1 MAAEQRSTGA
11 DDLPMVARWGT
22 ENPAAPLVVVL
33 HGNGT
38 SEHSVIEMAP
48 WLPHGPVAYVAVRGP
63 TQRDRGFV
71 WFDTDDG
78 RPVPASL
85 ATTCR
90 WLLRFL
96 DDEGDPDRVVL
107 LVGFREGVTVAGA
120 LALTAPERFAGLGL
134 LYGALPLDA
143 GLPTGRGQ
151 LSGMP
156 VYLAHGADDAR
167 TPQPLLARTWTWLA
181 QESGAPVLAERIP
194 GGDVLAGQ
202 AVGHLG
208 TWLGDRLDHV
218 RVHGESPLP
227 DGDEPIWTDLPGGR
241 LRPRSGLPPGLTS
254 GVPQHQVTQNGPAD
268 LQELLWARLAALPG
282 VTTGPTK
289 VGVEGTRAV
298 CVERGAAP
306 DSAFVLPADG
316 EFAHLHPDGST
327 HVVLPEDLAYDALA
341 KGWAFAHPLAGVRVA
356 RGLVLVPGPRDE
368 AELATVAGIVAAA
381 HRTVTA

>member
-1 MAAEQRSTGA
+1 
-11 DDLPMVARWGT
+11 MVARWGT
-22 ENPAAPLVVVL
+22 EHPAAPLVVVL

-63 TQRDRGFV
+63 MQRDRGFV
-71 WFDTDDG
+71 WFDVDDG
-78 RPVPASL
+78 RPEPASL
-85 ATTCR
+85 DATCR

-96 DDEGDPDRVVL
+96 DGEGDPDRVVL

-134 LYGALPLDA
+134 LYGTLPLDA

-151 LSGMP
+151 LSGIP
-156 VYLAHGADDAR
+156 VYLAHGADDPR
-167 TPQPLLARTWTWLA
+167 TPHPLLARTWTWLA
-181 QESGAPVLAERIP
+181 QQSGAPVLAERIP

-208 TWLGDRLDHV
+208 TWLGDRLDHIH
-218 RVHGESPLP
+218 VHGESPLP
-227 DGDEPIWTDLPGGR
+227 DGEEPPWPTLPGGR
-241 LRPRSGLPPGLTS
+241 LRPRPGLPPGLTS

-268 LQELLWARLAALPG
+268 LQELLWTQLAALPG
-282 VTTGPTK
+282 VTTGSTK
-289 VGVEGTRAV
+289 VGVDGTRAV
-298 CVERGAAP
+298 FVTRGDAP
-306 DSAFVLPADG
+306 DAAFVLPADG
-316 EFAHLHPDGST
+316 EFAHLHPDGSVHT
-327 HVVLPEDLAYDALA
+327 TLPEDLAYDALA

-356 RGLVLVPGPRDE
+356 RGLVLVPGPRDHE
-368 AELATVAGIVAAA
+368 ELDTVAGIVAAA